1 MGRNDIPPIREF
13 LACSFTSPQPAS
25 FRVKRSLLARTRSQK
40 SLVMMIT
47 ITSPYSLRCWHRYS
61 KEREYERGICVPE
74 VLESRQAALEGSV
87 GQKINKNDQCLVM
100 RSQLI
105 VVLLL
110 LLFYWCVV
118 FVLAFHRFRV
128 LAEGS
133 MRRYADCSCFET
145 ERPRGSQGFPHASVC
160 GLIFR
165 EPTTHTLG
173 WTWTRLEAG
182 RHQQHINIRSTFSSS
197 PQPGYASVRAMGG
210 SGKDRSSLN
219 HSS

>member
-61 KEREYERGICVPE
+61 KEREYEREICVPE

-87 GQKINKNDQCLVM
+87 GQKINKNDRCLVM

-105 VVLLL
+105 VVSSVVVVLLVCCLPSRFSPFPCACWREHAKIRRLFL
-110 LLFYWCVV
+110 L
-118 FVLAFHRFRV
+118 RDRETPRV
-128 LAEGS
+128 PGIPS
-133 MRRYADCSCFET
+133 R
-145 ERPRGSQGFPHASVC
+145 ERLWFDFPRANN
-160 GLIFR
+160 
-165 EPTTHTLG
+165 THTLQLGPG
-173 WTWTRLEAG
+173 WRQAGTSSTSTSEAHFPPARSRVMRVCVQWVAAEKIDRL
-182 RHQQHINIRSTFSSS
+182 
-197 PQPGYASVRAMGG
+197 
-210 SGKDRSSLN
+210 
-219 HSS
+219 